1 VKNALSI
8 DLEEWFCGHILEHGL
23 SRKNWDRQE
32 LRVVGVTR
40 LLLKILQR
48 HRTKATFFILGWLA
62 EREPELVNE
71 IEALGHEIG
80 THGYSHT
87 SLTKMTA
94 DEFEADLTKA
104 LKVTRKY
111 IRGEILG
118 FRAPHFTITK
128 KTMWALDIL
137 VRHGIKYDSSV
148 FPIGLHPDYGISD
161 AQLDIYRITPDI
173 IEVPLS
179 TVSVLG
185 VRIPCGGGGYFRLY
199 PYRLTKS
206 LLDRCNRK
214 GRPVVFYLHPWE
226 LDPHQPRL
234 KLPYLSRFRHYNNLD
249 KTSYRLNRLLEDFE
263 FTTIREVLG
272 L

>member
-71 IEALGHEIG
+71 IETLGHEIG

-94 DEFEADLTKA
+94 DEFEADLTNA

-206 LLDRCNRK
+206 FLDRCNRK
-214 GRPVVFYLHPWE
+214 GRPAVFYLHPWE

>member
-1 VKNALSI
+1 MKNALSI
-8 DLEEWFCGHILEHGL
+8 DLEEWFCGYILEQGL
-23 SRKNWDRQE
+23 AKENWDKQE
-32 LRVVGVTR
+32 LRVVENTR
-40 LLLKILQR
+40 QLLRILTR
-48 HRTKATFFILGWLA
+48 HNAKATFFVLGWLA
-62 EREPELVNE
+62 RRAPYLVREVDR
-71 IEALGHEIG
+71 AGHEIA
-80 THGYSHT
+80 THGYSHKLIT
-87 SLTKMTA
+87 DMTPE
-94 DEFEADLTKA
+94 EFESDLKKSLDA
-104 LKVTRKY
+104 ISRLSAHK
-111 IRGEILG
+111 ILG
-118 FRAPHFTITK
+118 FRAPHFTITR

-137 VRHGIKYDSSV
+137 VRHGIQYDSSV

-214 GRPVVFYLHPWE
+214 GRPAVFYLHPWE